1 MSTKNVKTTVKAEL
15 ALTSATDV
23 PSIIGALEAKIKS
36 LEHITESKYKTNGK
50 LTGFNNIH
58 EETNVGNLIKAFSFV
73 SNKSKA
79 YEAAAEEMGLDSFP
93 VFKESDSDA
102 DDWKADI
109 MLRIAVIN
117 HKETLDK
124 LTGYKE
130 KFSQFLTKENQKE
143 MLLAEMSAFLKTA

>member
-1 MSTKNVKTTVKAEL
+1 MATQNKKTTVKAEL
-15 ALTSATDV
+15 AVLDVNNV

-36 LEHITESKYKTNGK
+36 LDHITGSKYKTNGK
-50 LTGFNNIH
+50 LNGFNNIH

-79 YEAAAEEMGLDSFP
+79 YVAAAEEMGLDSFP
-93 VFKESDSDA
+93 LFKESDSDVE
-102 DDWKADI
+102 DWKADI

-124 LTGYKE
+124 LTGYKD

-143 MLLAEMSAFLKTA
+143 MLLAEMTAFLKGA